1 MKFTKLSALAVA
13 FLLTTPI
20 WAQSN
25 TIYGG
30 FEDTNTAAS
39 DWDYNDLVF
48 SLTGNGLTLNSS
60 GVWHSPS
67 GLLLNGAPYGTT
79 STPFW
84 NNGSQDGM
92 NDNIGFCIYGGP
104 AGSCGGQTAV
114 DPTAS
119 YLATALGGPVNDVY
133 FSVAGDVN
141 STIYITITADTD
153 TLGWEALGS
162 STVNLLGSTPGNYT
176 FSPGGDFQLV
186 GQVDQHTG
194 TLTDYYSDDP
204 TIPTSQFAFFAPTPE
219 PSSLMLLGSGLLGVA
234 GVARRRLGRK

>member
-13 FLLTTPI
+13 FLLATPI
-20 WAQSN
+20 WAQN

-30 FEDTNTAAS
+30 FEDTNTAGS

-60 GVWHSPS
+60 GVWHNPS
-67 GLLLNGAPYGTT
+67 GLVLNGLNYPST

-84 NNGSQDGM
+84 NNGSQDGV
-92 NDNIGFCIYGGP
+92 NDNIGFCVYGGP

-114 DPTAS
+114 DPSAA
-119 YLATALGGPVNDVY
+119 YLATALGGAVNDVY
-133 FSVAGDVN
+133 FSVNGDVS

-162 STVNLLGSTPGNYT
+162 GTVNLLGSTPGNYS
-176 FSPGGDFQLV
+176 FSPGGDFELV
-186 GQVDQHTG
+186 GQVDNHSG
-194 TLTDYYSDDP
+194 NPPVDYYSDDP
-204 TIPTSQFAFFAPTPE
+204 SVPTSQFAFFAPTPE